1 MARQTLA
8 ITLATLLFGLAACAG
23 NVNKAQQGATLG
35 ALTGALVG
43 SNVGERSWATAMVG
57 AGAGML
63 LGYMVGNEMDKYD
76 KNQVSRTLETQ
87 PSSSTNAWVNP
98 DTGNRFNATPGAAY
112 QGSEGQIC
120 RPIQLESWMD
130 GQRETVNA
138 RACRQPDGNWVLQ

>member
-1 MARQTLA
+1 MGKQTIA
-8 ITLATLLFGLAACAG
+8 ISLVALLFGLAACAG

-76 KNQVSRTLETQ
+76 KARISRTLETQ
-87 PSSSTNAWVNP
+87 PSSSTNTWVNP

-112 QGSEGQIC
+112 QGTQGQIC
-120 RPIQLESWMD
+120 RPIQIESRID
-130 GQRETVNA
+130 GRREMVDA
-138 RACRQPDGNWVLQ
+138 RACRQPNGNWVLQ